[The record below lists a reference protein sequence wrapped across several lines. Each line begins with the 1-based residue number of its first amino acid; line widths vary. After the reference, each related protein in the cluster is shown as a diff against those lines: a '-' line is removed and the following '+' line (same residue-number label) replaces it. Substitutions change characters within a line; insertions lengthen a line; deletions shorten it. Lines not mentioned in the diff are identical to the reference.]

1 MKVIKGTENPK
12 VIFMHCLPSIH
23 DDNTE
28 ICKMVYYEYSLKEM
42 KATDEVFR
50 SKHLVVFDEAENR
63 LHTIKA
69 VMIATLGN

>member
-28 ICKMVYYEYSLKEM
+28 IGEMVYNEYSLKEM
-42 KATDEVFR
+42 KVKNEVFR
-50 SKHLVVFDEAENR
+50 SKHLVVFDEAESR

-69 VMIATLGN
+69 VMIAIIGN